1 MYLKSIVVNGFK
13 SFAERVNI
21 DLSNKV
27 NVVVGPN
34 GSGKSNVVDAI
45 SWVLGTQSPGALRT
59 NKMEDVIFAGT
70 EKLSEKGFAEVYL
83 NFVVDADK
91 FNGSEE
97 ISIGRKLYRD
107 GASEYFMN
115 GLNCRLLDIQEF
127 LSDLGIG
134 KQQHTIISQGQIAE
148 ILNSKPEDHR
158 ITIEEAAGILPFK
171 LKKDKALRRIESGDK
186 EIKRAKDVLREINK
200 QLKPLKIQAEQAQA
214 HESLNVSLLEHK
226 TNLNMLKYTIF
237 DNKEKDISIQLDEIT
252 NKLKNVVSAT
262 EDAKKLKSNL
272 TSELGQGVSI
282 SSLFKDY
289 SNKLS
294 TKSEQVKSVAQIAT
308 ERLDNLERES
318 IREEQRLSD
327 LQNKV
332 LANTLTINDLSNKLI
347 TRKDTLTDLNQN
359 LESLNKQIN
368 ENNKNQS
375 ASLEVNEAILE
386 KDLDYLK
393 DIVSKLEVNLSASEE
408 TFNKWQQD
416 KESTKSLLEKHNSLI
431 SNKFTLKS
439 SFSKVRKNINSI
451 IDREVDTTKIN
462 LDVLKLEY
470 NKKLDILN
478 SKIDQQNIIS
488 NNTSYKEELKNQEV
502 SLRAKLKSLEDDITS
517 RSNQLVSAAEQI
529 KFLTNE
535 NSDLQLTIDEIH
547 YAPDTDYKNE
557 LENIIA
563 ESTKLIQILNTSSES
578 MLSQADLYEQK
589 HGNKNS
595 KISELDHEIESLNKT
610 YISLN
615 DEKSNL
621 SIQKAE
627 YSSEKAHHYS
637 TLVNMYGIEMRQIQ
651 GFDPELHNQNE
662 MENDIR
668 SIEEQIEKIG
678 VVNYLA
684 KTDYEQLDAR
694 HQEISASIEDLT
706 SSKKEL
712 LLHIK
717 EIEDEIEFRIDSS
730 FNSISVHFAEI
741 FEQLFPG
748 GKGSLELTNK
758 ENLLETGIE
767 INVQPKGKKVKKLS
781 LLSGG
786 ERSLAAIAFLF
797 AIFKSFPSPFYIL
810 DEVEAALDDANL
822 HRMINLLNY
831 VKDDAQFIIVTHQ
844 QQTMHA
850 GDILYGVTMEPGSG
864 SRIFIKTKSEF
875 ENLIANESNIDE

>member
-13 SFAERVNI
+13 SFAEKVNI

-45 SWVLGTQSPGALRT
+45 SWVLGTQSPGTLRT

-70 EKLSEKGFAEVYL
+70 EKLAEKGFAEVYL
-83 NFVVDADK
+83 NFVVDPEK

-97 ISIGRKLYRD
+97 ISIGRKLFRD

-158 ITIEEAAGILPFK
+158 VTIEEAAGILPFK

-214 HESLNVSLLEHK
+214 HETLSKSLLENK
-226 TNLNMLKYTIF
+226 TNINILKYKIFNEKEVGISNELQTTIEHLEEV
-237 DNKEKDISIQLDEIT
+237 NKSTDEA
-252 NKLKNVVSAT
+252 KSLKT
-262 EDAKKLKSNL
+262 NL
-272 TSELGQGVSI
+272 TSELGQGVSV

-318 IREEQRLSD
+318 IREEKRLIE

-332 LANTLTINDLSNKLI
+332 LTNTLTINDLSNKLI
-347 TRKDTLTDLNQN
+347 SKKDNLTNLNQN
-359 LESLNKQIN
+359 LEYLNAQLN

-393 DIVSKLEVNLSASEE
+393 GIISKLEVNITDSENE
-408 TFNKWQQD
+408 YQKWD
-416 KESTKSLLEKHNSLI
+416 KDKIVSSELLDSHSSLI
-431 SNKFTLKS
+431 SKKIILKS

-451 IDREVDTTKIN
+451 FDRELEVTRNN
-462 LDVLKLEY
+462 LDKIKLEY
-470 NKKLDILN
+470 KNNVDILN
-478 SKIDQQNIIS
+478 SKVEQQESIS
-488 NNTSYKEELKNQEV
+488 NNSSYKDELKIQEV
-502 SLRAKLKSLEDDITS
+502 SLRQKLKQLEDEITS
-517 RSNQLVSAAEQI
+517 ISNQLVSAAEQI

-547 YAPDTDYKNE
+547 YAPDHNYKTD
-557 LENIIA
+557 LENIIDK
-563 ESTKLIQILNTSSES
+563 STTLISILNKSSES
-578 MLSQADLYEQK
+578 MLLQANVYEQK
-589 HGNKNS
+589 HGNKNI
-595 KISELDHEIESLNKT
+595 KITELDNQIENLNKNYLSLNEQKG
-610 YISLN
+610 
-615 DEKSNL
+615 NL
-621 SIQKAE
+621 SIKKAE
-627 YSSEKAHHYS
+627 YSSEKAHYYS
-637 TLVNMYGIEMRQIQ
+637 TLINMYGVETEVIDSFIPSQ
-651 GFDPELHNQNE
+651 HSQNE
-662 MENDIR
+662 IENEIR
-668 SIEEQIEKIG
+668 TIEQKLENIG

-684 KTDYEQLDAR
+684 KTDYEQLDTR
-694 HQEISASIEDLT
+694 QQEISNSIEDLT

-712 LLHIK
+712 LVHIK

-730 FNSISVHFAEI
+730 FNSISLHFTEI

-875 ENLIANESNIDE
+875 ESLIANEVNKDE

>member
-393 DIVSKLEVNLSASEE
+393 DIVSKLEVNLSASED

-451 IDREVDTTKIN
+451 IDREVDTTKDN

-502 SLRAKLKSLEDDITS
+502 SLRAKLKSLEDEITS

-595 KISELDHEIESLNKT
+595 KISELDDEIESLNKT

>member
-13 SFAERVNI
+13 SFAEKVNI
-21 DLSNKV
+21 ELSNKV

-45 SWVLGTQSPGALRT
+45 SWVLGTQSPGTLRT

-70 EKLSEKGFAEVYL
+70 EKLAEKGFAEVYL
-83 NFVVDADK
+83 NFVVDPEK

-97 ISIGRKLYRD
+97 ISIGRKLFRD

-158 ITIEEAAGILPFK
+158 VTIEEAAGILPFK

-214 HESLNVSLLEHK
+214 HETLSKSLLENK
-226 TNLNMLKYTIF
+226 TNINILKYKIF
-237 DNKEKDISIQLDEIT
+237 KEKETGISSELQTTIKDLEEVNKSTDEA
-252 NKLKNVVSAT
+252 KSLKT
-262 EDAKKLKSNL
+262 NL
-272 TSELGQGVSI
+272 TSELGQGVSV

-318 IREEQRLSD
+318 IRQEKRLSD

-332 LANTLTINDLSNKLI
+332 LTNTLTINDLSNKLI
-347 TRKDTLTDLNQN
+347 SKKDNLTNLNQN
-359 LESLNKQIN
+359 LEYLNVQLN

-393 DIVSKLEVNLSASEE
+393 RIISKLEVNITDRENEYQKWDKDKIVSSE
-408 TFNKWQQD
+408 
-416 KESTKSLLEKHNSLI
+416 LLDSHSSLI
-431 SNKFTLKS
+431 SKKIILKS
-439 SFSKVRKNINSI
+439 SFSKVRKNISSI
-451 IDREVDTTKIN
+451 FDRELEVTRNN
-462 LDVLKLEY
+462 LDKIKLEY
-470 NKKLDILN
+470 KNNVDILN
-478 SKIDQQNIIS
+478 SKVEQQESIS
-488 NNTSYKEELKNQEV
+488 NNSSYKDELKNQEV
-502 SLRAKLKSLEDDITS
+502 SLRQNLKQLEDEITS
-517 RSNQLVSAAEQI
+517 ISNQLVSAAEQI

-547 YAPDTDYKNE
+547 YAPDHNYKTE
-557 LENIIA
+557 LENIIDK
-563 ESTKLIQILNTSSES
+563 STTLISILNKSSES
-578 MLSQADLYEQK
+578 MLLQANVYEQK
-589 HGNKNS
+589 HGNKNI
-595 KISELDHEIESLNKT
+595 KITELDNQIENLNKK
-610 YISLN
+610 YLSLN
-615 DEKSNL
+615 DQKGNL
-621 SIQKAE
+621 SIKKAE
-627 YSSEKAHHYS
+627 YSSEKAHYYS
-637 TLVNMYGIEMRQIQ
+637 TLINMYGVETEVIDSFISSQYS
-651 GFDPELHNQNE
+651 QNE
-662 MENDIR
+662 IENEIR
-668 SIEEQIEKIG
+668 TIEQKLENIG

-684 KTDYEQLDAR
+684 KTDYEQLDTR
-694 HQEISASIEDLT
+694 HREISNSIEDLT

-712 LLHIK
+712 LVHIK

-730 FNSISVHFAEI
+730 FNSISLHFTEI

-875 ENLIANESNIDE
+875 ESLIANEVNKDE

>member
-13 SFAERVNI
+13 SFAEKVNI

-83 NFVVDADK
+83 NFVVNPEK

-158 ITIEEAAGILPFK
+158 VTIEEAAGILPFK

-214 HESLNVSLLEHK
+214 HESLNASLLESK
-226 TNLNMLKYTIF
+226 TNLNLLKYTNFNAKENDSINELTIISEKL
-237 DNKEKDISIQLDEIT
+237 DNISKSNNE
-252 NKLKNVVSAT
+252 
-262 EDAKKLKSNL
+262 AKTLKSNL
-272 TSELGQGVSI
+272 TKELGQGVSV
-282 SSLFKDY
+282 SSLFKDH

-294 TKSEQVKSVAQIAT
+294 TKSEQIKSVAQIAT
-308 ERLDNLERES
+308 ERLDNLNRET
-318 IREEQRLSD
+318 IREEKRLTD

-332 LANTLTINDLSNKLI
+332 LTNTLTINDLSNKLI
-347 TRKDTLTDLNQN
+347 LKKNTLTNLNKS
-359 LESLNKQIN
+359 LEHLNKQIN

-393 DIVSKLEVNLSASEE
+393 GIINKLETSLLTSEGDLNKWENDRNSTQEAVDSFSKLIS
-408 TFNKWQQD
+408 K
-416 KESTKSLLEKHNSLI
+416 KILLKN
-431 SNKFTLKS
+431 
-439 SFSKVRKNINSI
+439 SFSKVRKNINLI
-451 IDREVDTTKIN
+451 VNRELDVTKEN
-462 LDVLKLEY
+462 LDILKSEY
-470 NKKLDILN
+470 KSNVDILN
-478 SKIDQQNIIS
+478 SKIEQQNIIS
-488 NNTSYKEELKNQEV
+488 NNSSYKEELKNQEII
-502 SLRAKLKSLEDDITS
+502 LRKNLNSLEEEITS

-535 NSDLQLTIDEIH
+535 NSELQITIDEIH
-547 YAPDTDYKNE
+547 YAPNNDYKSE
-557 LENIIA
+557 LETIISK
-563 ESTKLIQILNTSSES
+563 STALIKVLNQSAQS
-578 MLSQADLYEQK
+578 MLLQADVYEQK

-595 KISELDHEIESLNKT
+595 RIIQLDNEIEQFNNSYLLLNEQKGN
-610 YISLN
+610 ISIKN
-615 DEKSNL
+615 
-621 SIQKAE
+621 AE
-627 YSSEKAHHYS
+627 YSSEKAHYYS
-637 TLVNMYGIEMRQIQ
+637 SLKNMYGVES
-651 GFDPELHNQNE
+651 
-662 MENDIR
+662 NDID
-668 SIEEQIEKIG
+668 SFNSDLYSQEELENEIKIIEKKLEDIG

-684 KTDYEQLDAR
+684 KTDFDQLNTR
-694 HQEISASIEDLT
+694 HQDISVSIEDLT
-706 SSKKEL
+706 TSKKEL
-712 LLHIK
+712 LTHIK

-730 FNSISVHFAEI
+730 FNSISVHFGEI

-831 VKDDAQFIIVTHQ
+831 VRDDAQFIIVTHQ

-850 GDILYGVTMEPGSG
+850 GDVLYGVTMEPGSG

-875 ENLIANESNIDE
+875 ENLISNEGKNNE

>member
-262 EDAKKLKSNL
+262 EAAKKLKSNL

-563 ESTKLIQILNTSSES
+563 ESTKLIQILNTSSKS

-595 KISELDHEIESLNKT
+595 KISELDDEIESLNKT

-637 TLVNMYGIEMRQIQ
+637 TLLNMYGIEMRQIQ

>member
-13 SFAERVNI
+13 SFAEKVNI

-83 NFVVDADK
+83 NFVVNPEK

-158 ITIEEAAGILPFK
+158 VTIEEAAGILPFK
-171 LKKDKALRRIESGDK
+171 LKKDKALRRIESGEK

-214 HESLNVSLLEHK
+214 HESLNASLLENK
-226 TNLNMLKYTIF
+226 TNLNLLKYTNFNAKENDSINELTIISEKL
-237 DNKEKDISIQLDEIT
+237 DNISKSNNE
-252 NKLKNVVSAT
+252 
-262 EDAKKLKSNL
+262 AKTLKSNL
-272 TSELGQGVSI
+272 TKELGQGVSV
-282 SSLFKDY
+282 SSLFKDH

-294 TKSEQVKSVAQIAT
+294 TKSEQIKSVAQIAT
-308 ERLDNLERES
+308 ERLDNLNRET
-318 IREEQRLSD
+318 IREEKRLTD

-332 LANTLTINDLSNKLI
+332 LTNTLTINDLSNKLI
-347 TRKDTLTDLNQN
+347 LKKNTLTNLNKS
-359 LESLNKQIN
+359 LEHLNKQIN

-393 DIVSKLEVNLSASEE
+393 GIINKLETSLLTSEGDLNKWENDRNSTQEAVDSFSKLIS
-408 TFNKWQQD
+408 K
-416 KESTKSLLEKHNSLI
+416 KILLKN
-431 SNKFTLKS
+431 
-439 SFSKVRKNINSI
+439 SFSKVRKNINLI
-451 IDREVDTTKIN
+451 VNRELDVTKEN
-462 LDVLKLEY
+462 LDILKSEY
-470 NKKLDILN
+470 KSNVDILN
-478 SKIDQQNIIS
+478 SKIEQQNIIS
-488 NNTSYKEELKNQEV
+488 NNSSYKEELKNQEII
-502 SLRAKLKSLEDDITS
+502 LRKNLNSLEEEITS

-535 NSDLQLTIDEIH
+535 NSELQITIDEIH
-547 YAPDTDYKNE
+547 YAPNNDYKSE
-557 LENIIA
+557 LETIISK
-563 ESTKLIQILNTSSES
+563 STALIKVLNQSAQS
-578 MLSQADLYEQK
+578 MLLQADVYEQK

-595 KISELDHEIESLNKT
+595 RIIQLDNEIEQFNNSYLLLNEQKGN
-610 YISLN
+610 ISIKN
-615 DEKSNL
+615 
-621 SIQKAE
+621 AE
-627 YSSEKAHHYS
+627 YSSEKAHYYS
-637 TLVNMYGIEMRQIQ
+637 SLKNMYGVES
-651 GFDPELHNQNE
+651 
-662 MENDIR
+662 NDID
-668 SIEEQIEKIG
+668 SFNSDLYSQEELENEIKIIEKKLEDIG

-684 KTDYEQLDAR
+684 KTDFDQLNTR
-694 HQEISASIEDLT
+694 HQDISVSIEDLT
-706 SSKKEL
+706 TSKKEL
-712 LLHIK
+712 LTHIK

-730 FNSISVHFAEI
+730 FNSISVHFGEI

-831 VKDDAQFIIVTHQ
+831 VRDDAQFIIVTHQ

-850 GDILYGVTMEPGSG
+850 GDVLYGVTMEPGSG

-875 ENLIANESNIDE
+875 ENLISNEGKNNE

>member
-1 MYLKSIVVNGFK
+1 VNGFK
-13 SFAERVNI
+13 SFAEKVNI

-45 SWVLGTQSPGALRT
+45 SWVLGTQSPGTLRT

-70 EKLSEKGFAEVYL
+70 EKLAEKGFAEVYL
-83 NFVVDADK
+83 NFVVDPEK

-97 ISIGRKLYRD
+97 ISIGRKLFRD

-158 ITIEEAAGILPFK
+158 VTIEEAAGILPFK

-214 HESLNVSLLEHK
+214 HETLSKSLLENK
-226 TNLNMLKYTIF
+226 TNINILKYKIFNEKEVGISNELQTTIEHLEEV
-237 DNKEKDISIQLDEIT
+237 NKSTDEA
-252 NKLKNVVSAT
+252 KSLKT
-262 EDAKKLKSNL
+262 NL
-272 TSELGQGVSI
+272 TSELGQGVSV

-318 IREEQRLSD
+318 IREEKRLTE

-332 LANTLTINDLSNKLI
+332 LTNTLTINDLSNKLI
-347 TRKDTLTDLNQN
+347 SKKDNLTNLNQN
-359 LESLNKQIN
+359 LEYLNAQLN

-393 DIVSKLEVNLSASEE
+393 GIISKLEVNITDSEHE
-408 TFNKWQQD
+408 YQKWD
-416 KESTKSLLEKHNSLI
+416 KDKIVSSELLDSHSSLI
-431 SNKFTLKS
+431 SKKIILKS
-439 SFSKVRKNINSI
+439 SFSKVRKNITSI
-451 IDREVDTTKIN
+451 FDRELEVTRNN
-462 LDVLKLEY
+462 LDKIKLEY
-470 NKKLDILN
+470 KNNIDILN
-478 SKIDQQNIIS
+478 SKVEQQESIS
-488 NNTSYKEELKNQEV
+488 NNSSYKDELKIQEV
-502 SLRAKLKSLEDDITS
+502 SLRQKLKQLEDEITS
-517 RSNQLVSAAEQI
+517 ISNQLVSAAEQI

-547 YAPDTDYKNE
+547 YAPDHNYKTD
-557 LENIIA
+557 LENIIDK
-563 ESTKLIQILNTSSES
+563 STTLISILNKSSES
-578 MLSQADLYEQK
+578 MLLQANVYEQK
-589 HGNKNS
+589 HGNKNI
-595 KISELDHEIESLNKT
+595 KITELDNQIENLNKNYLSLNEQKG
-610 YISLN
+610 
-615 DEKSNL
+615 NL
-621 SIQKAE
+621 SIKKAE
-627 YSSEKAHHYS
+627 YSSEKAHYYS
-637 TLVNMYGIEMRQIQ
+637 TLINMYGVETEVIDSFITSQ
-651 GFDPELHNQNE
+651 HSQNE
-662 MENDIR
+662 IENEIR
-668 SIEEQIEKIG
+668 TIEQKLENIG

-684 KTDYEQLDAR
+684 KTDYEQLDTR
-694 HQEISASIEDLT
+694 QQEISNSIEDLT

-712 LLHIK
+712 LVHIK

-730 FNSISVHFAEI
+730 FNSISLHFTEI

-875 ENLIANESNIDE
+875 ESLIANEVNKDE

>member
-13 SFAERVNI
+13 SFAEKVNI

-83 NFVVDADK
+83 NFVVDPEK

-158 ITIEEAAGILPFK
+158 VTIEEAAGILPFK
-171 LKKDKALRRIESGDK
+171 LKKDKALRRIESGEK

-200 QLKPLKIQAEQAQA
+200 QLKPLKIQAEQAQE
-214 HESLNVSLLEHK
+214 HESLNASLLDSK
-226 TNLNMLKYTIF
+226 TNLNLLKYNNFNTKENDSINKLTTIS
-237 DNKEKDISIQLDEIT
+237 EKLDDISKSSNE
-252 NKLKNVVSAT
+252 
-262 EDAKKLKSNL
+262 AKALKSNL
-272 TSELGQGVSI
+272 TKELGQGVSV
-282 SSLFKDY
+282 SSLFKDH
-289 SNKLS
+289 SNKLT
-294 TKSEQVKSVAQIAT
+294 TKSEQIKSVAQIAT
-308 ERLDNLERES
+308 ERLDNLNRET
-318 IREEQRLSD
+318 IREEKRLSD

-332 LANTLTINDLSNKLI
+332 LTNTLTINDLSNKLI
-347 TRKDTLTDLNQN
+347 LKKNTLTDLNKS
-359 LESLNKQIN
+359 LENLNKQIN

-393 DIVSKLEVNLSASEE
+393 GIVNKLETNLITSEGDLNKWENDRNSTQESMDSFSKLIS
-408 TFNKWQQD
+408 K
-416 KESTKSLLEKHNSLI
+416 KILLKN
-431 SNKFTLKS
+431 
-439 SFSKVRKNINSI
+439 SFSKVRKNINLI
-451 IDREVDTTKIN
+451 VNREVDVTKEN
-462 LDVLKLEY
+462 LDILKAEY
-470 NKKLDILN
+470 KSNVDILN
-478 SKIDQQNIIS
+478 SKIEQQNIIS
-488 NNTSYKEELKNQEV
+488 NNSSYKEELKNQEII
-502 SLRAKLKSLEDDITS
+502 LRKNLNSLEEEITS

-535 NSDLQLTIDEIH
+535 NSELQITIDDIH
-547 YAPDTDYKNE
+547 YAPNNDYKSE
-557 LENIIA
+557 LESIISK
-563 ESTKLIQILNTSSES
+563 STSLIKVLNKSAHS
-578 MLSQADLYEQK
+578 MLLQADVYEQK

-595 KISELDHEIESLNKT
+595 RIIELDNEIEEYNKS
-610 YISLN
+610 YILMN
-615 DEKSNL
+615 EEKGNI
-621 SIQKAE
+621 SIKNAE
-627 YSSEKAHHYS
+627 YSSEKAHYYS
-637 TLVNMYGIEMRQIQ
+637 SLKNIYGVE
-651 GFDPELHNQNE
+651 N
-662 MENDIR
+662 NDID
-668 SIEEQIEKIG
+668 SFNSDLYSQDELENEIKIIENKLENIG

-684 KTDYEQLDAR
+684 KTDFEQLNTR
-694 HQEISASIEDLT
+694 HQDISVSIEDLT
-706 SSKKEL
+706 TSKKEL
-712 LLHIK
+712 LTHIK

-730 FNSISVHFAEI
+730 FNSISVHFGEI

-831 VKDDAQFIIVTHQ
+831 VRDDAQFIIVTHQ

-850 GDILYGVTMEPGSG
+850 GDVLYGVTMEPGSG

-875 ENLIANESNIDE
+875 ENLISNEGKKNE

>member
-13 SFAERVNI
+13 SFAEKVNI

-45 SWVLGTQSPGALRT
+45 SWVLGTQSPGTLRT

-70 EKLSEKGFAEVYL
+70 EKLAEKGFAEVYL
-83 NFVVDADK
+83 NFVVDPEK

-97 ISIGRKLYRD
+97 ISIGRKLFRD

-158 ITIEEAAGILPFK
+158 VTIEEAAGILPFK

-214 HESLNVSLLEHK
+214 HETLSGSLLENK
-226 TNLNMLKYTIF
+226 TNINILKYKIFNEKETGISNELKTTIEQLEEV
-237 DNKEKDISIQLDEIT
+237 NKSTDEA
-252 NKLKNVVSAT
+252 KSLKT
-262 EDAKKLKSNL
+262 NL
-272 TSELGQGVSI
+272 TSELGQGVSV

-318 IREEQRLSD
+318 IREEKRLIE

-332 LANTLTINDLSNKLI
+332 LTNTLTINDLSNKLI
-347 TRKDTLTDLNQN
+347 SKKDNLTNLNQN
-359 LESLNKQIN
+359 LEYLNVQLN

-393 DIVSKLEVNLSASEE
+393 GIISKLELNITDSENE
-408 TFNKWQQD
+408 FQKWD
-416 KESTKSLLEKHNSLI
+416 KDKILNSELLDSHSSLI
-431 SNKFTLKS
+431 SKKIILKG
-439 SFSKVRKNINSI
+439 SFSKVRKNITSI
-451 IDREVDTTKIN
+451 FDRELEVTKKN
-462 LDVLKLEY
+462 LEKIKLEY
-470 NKKLDILN
+470 KNNVDILN
-478 SKIDQQNIIS
+478 SKVEQQNSIS
-488 NNTSYKEELKNQEV
+488 NNSSYKDELKIQEV
-502 SLRAKLKSLEDDITS
+502 SLRQKLKQLEDEITS
-517 RSNQLVSAAEQI
+517 ISNQLVSAAEQI

-547 YAPDTDYKNE
+547 YAPDHNYKTE
-557 LENIIA
+557 LENIIDK
-563 ESTKLIQILNTSSES
+563 STTLISILNKSAES
-578 MLSQADLYEQK
+578 MLLQANVYEQK
-589 HGNKNS
+589 HGNKNI
-595 KISELDHEIESLNKT
+595 KITELDSQIENLNKNYLSLNEQKG
-610 YISLN
+610 
-615 DEKSNL
+615 NL
-621 SIQKAE
+621 SIKKAE
-627 YSSEKAHHYS
+627 YSSEKAHYYS
-637 TLVNMYGIEMRQIQ
+637 TLINMYGVETEVIDTFIPSQ
-651 GFDPELHNQNE
+651 HSQNE
-662 MENDIR
+662 IENEIR
-668 SIEEQIEKIG
+668 TIEQKLENIG

-684 KTDYEQLDAR
+684 KTDYEQLDTR
-694 HQEISASIEDLT
+694 HQEITNSIEDLT

-712 LLHIK
+712 LVHIK

-730 FNSISVHFAEI
+730 FNSISIHFTEI

-758 ENLLETGIE
+758 DNLLETGIE

-875 ENLIANESNIDE
+875 ESLIANEVNKDE